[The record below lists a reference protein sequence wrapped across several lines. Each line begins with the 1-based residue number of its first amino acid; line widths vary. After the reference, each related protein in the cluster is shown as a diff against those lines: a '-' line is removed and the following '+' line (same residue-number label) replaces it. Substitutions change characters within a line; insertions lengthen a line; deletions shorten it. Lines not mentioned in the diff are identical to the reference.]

1 MSLGIDTRDL
11 FRRAASYVDRVLR
24 GAKTTGFT
32 DTRADHV
39 STGHQ
44 PQDRQGTRPH
54 RAARP
59 TKRRRRGNRIAT
71 LFAAARESA
80 IGT

>member
-24 GAKTTGFT
+24 GAKPQDLPIQGP
-32 DTRADHV
+32 DHV
-39 STGHQ
+39 PTRHQ

-59 TKRRRRGNRIAT
+59 TKRRRRGDRIAT